1 MKGQGTDHGVLIS
14 QAALSDLMPLHILA
28 DQDGKLLGAGKIGQK
43 FFPPGTTEL
52 GQALQLTRPFGDE
65 RMLDR
70 LHQAARTGER
80 IEMRLR
86 HAPLVKLRGHVAQ
99 TEHTDL
105 LLNFGFGM
113 FLHEA
118 VSKLD
123 LNDADFPPSSQ
134 VMEYMFLYEANRGVM
149 RELSLF
155 NQRLKSAHA
164 MAEEQAHTDALT
176 GVQNRR
182 GLLLMLEAALAE
194 ISDAGSE
201 ACLAIAQLDLDH
213 FKPVNDR
220 LGHAAGDMVL
230 RHAAKVLCEVTRAGD
245 TVARIGGDEFVLI
258 LRDIESPQTLKAL
271 GDRIINGIEKPLQF
285 DGEACSVSA
294 SIGIVLVKA
303 QDDLQIE
310 KIFADADAA
319 LYASKEKG
327 RAQTTVVVAS
337 EIGQAN
343 TGK

>member
-1 MKGQGTDHGVLIS
+1 MTQQGTDQGVLIS
-14 QAALSDLMPLHILA
+14 QAALSALMPLHILI
-28 DQDGKLLGAGKIGQK
+28 DQHGKVLGAGAIGQK
-43 FFPPGTTEL
+43 FLPQGTTEL
-52 GQALQLTRPFGDE
+52 EQALQLTRLSGDAP
-65 RMLDR
+65 MLCN
-70 LHQAARTGER
+70 LHQAALTGER

-86 HAPLVKLRGHVAQ
+86 HAPQVKLRGHVAQ
-99 TEHTDL
+99 TENQDL

-118 VSKLD
+118 VSKLE
-123 LNDADFPPSSQ
+123 LNDGDFPPSSQ

-155 NQRLKSAHA
+155 NQRLKNARA
-164 MAEEQAHTDALT
+164 MAEAQAHTDALT

-194 ISDAGSE
+194 IADTGNE

-230 RHAAKVLCEVTRAGD
+230 RHTAKVLRDVTRSQD

-258 LRDIESPQTLKAL
+258 LRHINNLETLENL
-271 GDRIINGIEKPLQF
+271 GTRIIQGIEKPVEF
-285 DGEACSVSA
+285 DGEICRVSA
-294 SIGIVLVKA
+294 SIGIVLVKGT
-303 QDDLQIE
+303 DDLQIE
-310 KIFADADAA
+310 KILADADAA
-319 LYASKEKG
+319 LYHSKGAGRRKTTVISASMASKEK
-327 RAQTTVVVAS
+327 
-337 EIGQAN
+337 N
-343 TGK
+343 DK